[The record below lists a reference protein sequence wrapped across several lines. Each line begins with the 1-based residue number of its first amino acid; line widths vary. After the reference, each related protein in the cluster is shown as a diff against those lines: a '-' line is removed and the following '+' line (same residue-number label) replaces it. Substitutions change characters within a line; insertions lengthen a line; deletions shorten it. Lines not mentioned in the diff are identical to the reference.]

1 VSRETSRPSM
11 ADDQA
16 VIEALGQAARGVV
29 DADGAG
35 EPSPRAWH
43 ELVRGRASGGRRW
56 SNRWMLV
63 TAGAVGLVLAFGI
76 DFVRRGLL
84 SSPLTFTV
92 DGGGRSR
99 GGDIQAESVAG
110 SDVVFSDGTEVQL
123 AAKARLRVA
132 PPGPHGARMRLQGG
146 EAHFQVVHRPRA
158 AWFVEAGPYVVEVTG
173 TAFDVRWSEVEQVVE
188 VQMRS
193 GSVRVSGPLLSDRV
207 TLGRGQRL
215 VARVAAGDVRI
226 DDAHAA
232 TVASVPPIAARAPAV
247 STVPGTAP
255 GASTAG
261 APPASGSA
269 SASVAA
275 QGTFP
280 VSPTSPPGTEIA
292 NTGGRLRRTLEKAPR
307 WLAMQSPGRAA
318 APPVA
323 ASAAQE
329 PALVQAA
336 PLQAAPLQAAPLQ
349 AAPPAQP
356 PPFEP
361 VVPAGP
367 AASTAWPDR
376 RWAAQV
382 GAGEGRAVLAD
393 AEALGLDAT
402 LKRAQRPDLAA
413 LADAARYLGRGE
425 LAAQALRELR
435 RRFPG
440 TSQAQGAAFLL
451 GRSADDRGDTRAALA
466 WYRRYRA
473 EAPTGPYASEALGR
487 EMLAIE
493 HLQGPAQAQLLA
505 GEYLRRFP
513 NGTYLLRARALLDS
527 P

>member
-1 VSRETSRPSM
+1 M
-11 ADDQA
+11 ADDQSL
-16 VIEALGQAARGVV
+16 IEALGQAARGVA

-43 ELVRGRASGGRRW
+43 ALVRGRASGGRRW
-56 SNRWMLV
+56 SNRWLLV

-76 DFVRRGLL
+76 DFVRRGVL

-123 AAKARLRVA
+123 AANARLHVA

-232 TVASVPPIAARAPAV
+232 TTAPSPPIAARAPA
-247 STVPGTAP
+247 STMP
-255 GASTAG
+255 GAALGTTTVVVPSGAG
-261 APPASGSA
+261 AAASPSA
-269 SASVAA
+269 EGASPE
-275 QGTFP
+275 T
-280 VSPTSPPGTEIA
+280 PTSSPGTEA
-292 NTGGRLRRTLEKAPR
+292 GNTGGRLRHTFDKAPR

-318 APPVA
+318 SPPVA
-323 ASAAQE
+323 AS
-329 PALVQAA
+329 PAPVAV
-336 PLQAAPLQAAPLQ
+336 
-349 AAPPAQP
+349 APPAEP

-361 VVPAGP
+361 AVQAGP
-367 AASTAWPDR
+367 AISTAWPDR

-393 AEALGLDAT
+393 AEALGLEAT
-402 LKRAQRPDLAA
+402 LKRAQKPDLAA
-413 LADAARYLGRGE
+413 LADAARYLGRAE

-440 TSQAQGAAFLL
+440 TSHAQGAAFLL

-493 HLQGPAQAQLLA
+493 HLQGPAQAQVLA